1 MSGNVFFWILGSGFL
16 MSAVALIGSATFL
29 LPQRT
34 FERMILPLVALA
46 AGSLIGGAFFHMIP
60 AALSSPHLDD
70 LRVGIWIAL
79 GFTVFFALEQF
90 IHHHHCHRQNANCQ
104 KPLAYLILIGD
115 GLHNLLG
122 GLAVAGAFLVDIRL
136 GIAAWLAAAA
146 HEVPQELGD
155 FGALVHG
162 GWSKKKALLWNF
174 ISALMFPVGGLITC
188 AVSSHINT
196 DFLIAFA
203 AGNFIYIGAS
213 DLVPEVNKARTISK
227 NIIHFTAFTVG
238 LAFLLAIRLLF
249 KH

>member
-1 MSGNVFFWILGSGFL
+1 MNKEAFFWILGSGLL
-16 MSAVALIGSATFL
+16 MSGIALIGSITFL
-29 LPQRT
+29 FKQKT

-60 AALSSPHLDD
+60 AALSSHHLDE
-70 LRVGIWIAL
+70 LQVGIWIAL

-115 GLHNLLG
+115 GLHNFLG

-136 GIAAWLAAAA
+136 GVATWIAAAA

-155 FGALVHG
+155 FGALVHS
-162 GWSKKKALLWNF
+162 GWSKKKALLWNL
-174 ISALMFPVGGLITC
+174 ISGLMFPVGGLITY
-188 AVSSHINT
+188 AVSSQIHT

-213 DLVPEVNKARTISK
+213 DLVPEVNKARTLLR
-227 NIIHFTAFTVG
+227 NIVHFTAFSAG
-238 LAFLLAIRLLF
+238 LVLLLAVRLFF